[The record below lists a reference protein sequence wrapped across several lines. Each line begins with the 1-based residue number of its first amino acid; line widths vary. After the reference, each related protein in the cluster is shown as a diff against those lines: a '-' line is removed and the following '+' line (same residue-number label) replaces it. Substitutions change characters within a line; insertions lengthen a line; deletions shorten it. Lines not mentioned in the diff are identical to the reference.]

1 MALKQNLDS
10 QHERLAGS
18 DAPGSMIR
26 GLIFDCDGLI
36 IDTEGPAYQS
46 WQEIYTE
53 HGCTLPLEEWARC
66 LGGLGDEFD
75 PCSYLEGKINQR
87 IDHDVIRA
95 RRLARKRELVALEHA
110 LPGVLD
116 YLSDARNLHLKLAVA
131 SSSRRKWVT
140 EQLSRLEIF
149 EQFDAII
156 CAEDVQRVK
165 PHPDIYR
172 RALSLLGLEPQEA
185 IVFED
190 SPNGITAARAA
201 GIFCVVVPN
210 PLTSR
215 LPIDHADLRLTSL
228 ADMSLLSLIGS
239 LVESAVPGQHDR

>member
-1 MALKQNLDS
+1 MALKQDRDS
-10 QHERLAGS
+10 QHEKLAGS
-18 DAPGSMIR
+18 KVPDSMIR

-46 WQEIYTE
+46 WQEIYAE

-75 PCSYLEGKINQR
+75 PCSYLEGTIKQR
-87 IDHDVIRA
+87 IDRDVIRA
-95 RRLARKRELVALEHA
+95 RRLVRKRELVALEHA

-116 YLSDARNLHLKLAVA
+116 YISDAKEIHLKLAVA
-131 SSSRRKWVT
+131 SSSRREWVT
-140 EQLSRLEIF
+140 EQLSCLGIA
-149 EQFDAII
+149 EQFDAVI
-156 CAEDVQRVK
+156 CSEDVARVK
-165 PHPDIYR
+165 PHPDIYQH
-172 RALSLLGLEPQEA
+172 ALSLLGLKPHEA

-228 ADMSLLSLIGS
+228 ADMSLQSLIGS
-239 LVESAVPGQHDR
+239 LVESADSAHHDP

>member
-1 MALKQNLDS
+1 MALKQDLDS

-18 DAPGSMIR
+18 KVPASMIR

-46 WQEIYTE
+46 WQEIYAE
-53 HGCTLPLEEWARC
+53 HEASLPLEEWAQC
-66 LGGLGDEFD
+66 LGGRGDEFD
-75 PCSYLEGKINQR
+75 PCSYLEGKINRR
-87 IDHDVIRA
+87 IDHDLIWA
-95 RRLARKRELVALEHA
+95 RRLARKRELVALENA

-116 YLSDARNLHLKLAVA
+116 YLRDANELHLKLAVA
-131 SSSRRKWVT
+131 SSSRREWVT

-149 EQFDAII
+149 EQFDAVI
-156 CAEDVQRVK
+156 CAEDVPRVK
-165 PHPDIYR
+165 PHPDIFR
-172 RALSLLGLEPQEA
+172 RALSLLELEPHEV

-215 LPIDHADLRLTSL
+215 LPIDHADLRLGSL
-228 ADMSLLSLIGS
+228 ADMSLQSLIS
-239 LVESAVPGQHDR
+239 AVVESPAPSQHDL

>member
-1 MALKQNLDS
+1 MALKQDLDLR
-10 QHERLAGS
+10 HERVAL
-18 DAPGSMIR
+18 DETPHPMIG

-46 WQEIYTE
+46 WQEIYVE

-66 LGGLGDEFD
+66 LGGLGNEFD
-75 PCSYLEGKINQR
+75 PCSYLEGQINQR
-87 IDHDVIRA
+87 IDHHAIRA
-95 RRLARKRELVALEHA
+95 RRMARKRELVALENA

-116 YLSDARNLHLKLAVA
+116 YLNAAKKLNLKLAVG
-131 SSSRRKWVT
+131 SSSRRDWVT
-140 EQLSRLEIF
+140 EQLSRLGIL
-149 EQFDAII
+149 EQFDVII
-156 CAEDVQRVK
+156 CAEDVPRVK
-165 PHPDIYR
+165 PHPDIYQ
-172 RALSLLGLEPQEA
+172 RALSLLGLAPHEA
-185 IVFED
+185 IVLED

-228 ADMSLLSLIGS
+228 ADMPLLSLINS
-239 LVESAVPGQHDR
+239 LVESPAAGQHDS

>member
-1 MALKQNLDS
+1 MALKQNLNS
-10 QHERLAGS
+10 QHEKLAGS
-18 DAPGSMIR
+18 KVPGSIIR

-46 WQEIYTE
+46 WQEIYAE

-87 IDHDVIRA
+87 IDHNSIRA
-95 RRLARKRELVALEHA
+95 RRLARKRELVALENA

-116 YLSDARNLHLKLAVA
+116 YISDAKKLNLKLAVG
-131 SSSRRKWVT
+131 SSSRREWVT
-140 EQLSRLEIF
+140 EQLSRLGIL
-149 EQFDAII
+149 EQFDAVI
-156 CAEDVQRVK
+156 CAEDVRRVK
-165 PHPDIYR
+165 PHPDIYQC
-172 RALSLLGLEPQEA
+172 ALSLLGLAPHEA

-228 ADMSLLSLIGS
+228 ADVPLLSLISS
-239 LVESAVPGQHDR
+239 LVESAGPGRHDR